1 MRVFVG
7 WGGIERRKSKRG
19 HRVVKM
25 PNGRVC
31 SFPTG
36 VLKIGLLMHEI
47 KMADKTEEEFRGA
60 L

>member
-1 MRVFVG
+1 MA
-7 WGGIERRKSKRG
+7 WGGVERQKSKRG

-36 VLKIGLLMHEI
+36 TLKVGLLMHEI
-47 KMADKTEEEFRGA
+47 KMAGKTEEEFRDA

>member
-1 MRVFVG
+1 MRVFLS
-7 WGGIERRKSKRG
+7 WGGVERRESKRG
-19 HRVVKM
+19 HRLVKM

-47 KMADKTEEEFRGA
+47 RMAEKTEEEFRDE